1 MSDERKDNLGD
12 ADDRSNRDERDVYDL
27 EPEANDEM
35 DPEPIRST
43 PAPPASIPRTQ
54 RTPDEREREDIPKA
68 ASPALDRSA
77 PFVEGFGGIKMTA
90 IIFGSLLLVALVIVG
105 ARAGG
110 LGITQV
116 FIHLCWSLLRV
127 TSIGAL
133 GTLAAIAA
141 ARCVGT
147 RVAEPEL
154 FALRMLAAAAA
165 FELLFATGTPIPT
178 RIDDAIIGVF
188 GYLTVI
194 WLLFRLSPK
203 ETGLVAAWHAGLI
216 GLIALAMWVRP
227 LVKKPIQREAPRPV
241 ETQPPAHGDEVIPP
255 PPVHEP

>member
-1 MSDERKDNLGD
+1 MSDEGNDNMSGDGAKDRGSD
-12 ADDRSNRDERDVYDL
+12 QQREVYDL
-27 EPEANDEM
+27 EPEPSDAS
-35 DPEPIRST
+35 EPIRST
-43 PAPPASIPRTQ
+43 PVPPTSNPKTPAGESRSSDLPPAGV
-54 RTPDEREREDIPKA
+54 
-68 ASPALDRSA
+68 PALDRSA
-77 PFVEGFGGIKMTA
+77 PFVEGFGGIKMTLTV
-90 IIFGSLLLVALVIVG
+90 FGALLLVALVIVG

-110 LGITQV
+110 LGFMQV

-127 TSIGAL
+127 ASVGAL

-154 FALRMLAAAAA
+154 FALRMLAASAA

-203 ETGLVAAWHAGLI
+203 ETGLVAGWHAGLI
-216 GLIALAMWVRP
+216 GLIALGMWVQP
-227 LVKKPIQREAPRPV
+227 LVKKPIAREAPRPV
-241 ETQPPAHGDEVIPP
+241 EAQEPVGGDEVVPP
-255 PPVHEP
+255 PPVPEP